1 MTLLAGLFLLPG
13 LLRAV
18 NYQEKLKENF
28 KPFST
33 RGGFEFAYMV
43 SKLSA
48 LQFLQAPYVACLM
61 KVGLIFSI
69 LAGKFAFEEKGTS
82 RKLLAASLIIAGIV
96 LIILEQSSVL

>member
-13 LLRAV
+13 LLRAA
-18 NYQEKLKENF
+18 NYQKKLKENI
-28 KPFST
+28 KPFSI

-69 LAGKFAFEEKGTS
+69 LAGKIAFKEKDTT
-82 RKLLAASLIIAGIV
+82 RKLLSASLIIAGIV
-96 LIILEQSSVL
+96 LIILEQASGL